1 MKKDIKGKIRM
12 KERRRLG
19 YFLGV
24 LLCMVVLLC
33 ACGSK
38 QKEIV
43 EITMIHG
50 WGSTREDHIAMRQI
64 YEEFAKEHPE
74 IRINLVSMP
83 SSTDVIH
90 KTSDLL
96 TIGKIPDIIFTGGE
110 GGDSVYPFMI
120 EKGYAVDLMPY
131 IKADA
136 SFSKN
141 ISPFIMENWITED
154 GSLYTLSDVLLMSGY
169 WYNKEI
175 FQRVGI
181 ESPPVTWNDWIV
193 MCDKIK
199 DYNEKTG
206 ESIAPFVLDVE
217 HVSYLATVIQADENI
232 DTLKKICVEGVDVHQ
247 SYFLDV
253 LDQME
258 LITKYARLE
267 EGFNYL
273 DTLSCFNKGE
283 TAIYINGVWAN
294 TMIDSD
300 LDVAY
305 SYFPSDN
312 GKGISTRSA
321 CVGYIL
327 GNTGDERRIE
337 ASIEF
342 VKYMLSDEVAV
353 RILESTGQVTSNPN
367 IDITQV
373 DVSERMEQAFNS
385 VQSAEIIIET
395 PENLWNRGK
404 KETYGK
410 ALIQYLKG
418 TISEQEFTKIISE
431 M

>member
-1 MKKDIKGKIRM
+1 MKKIKGPRCFI
-12 KERRRLG
+12 G
-19 YFLGV
+19 I
-24 LLCMVVLLC
+24 LLCMIYLLC
-33 ACGSK
+33 ACGNE
-38 QKEIV
+38 QEEIV

-64 YEEFAKEHPE
+64 YEDFEKEHPE
-74 IRINLVSMP
+74 IRLNLISMP

-110 GGDSVYPFMI
+110 GGDSVYQFMV
-120 EKGYAVDLMPY
+120 EKDYAVNLMPY
-131 IKADA
+131 IEADEA
-136 SFSKN
+136 FSKN
-141 ISPFIMENWITED
+141 ISPFIMENWTTEE
-154 GSLYTLSDVLLMSGY
+154 GNLYTVSDVLLMGGY
-169 WYNKEI
+169 WYNEEI
-175 FQRVGI
+175 FKRVGI
-181 ESPPVTWNDWIV
+181 ESQPVTWGDWV
-193 MCDKIK
+193 AMCEKIQ

-206 ESIAPFVLDVE
+206 ESIVPFVLDVE
-217 HVSYLATVIQADENI
+217 HVSYLATVIQANADMNI
-232 DTLKKICVEGVDVHQ
+232 LEEIRLEGLDVHQ
-247 SYFLDV
+247 TYFLDV
-253 LDQME
+253 LEQME
-258 LITKYARLE
+258 LVTKYAKLE
-267 EGFNYL
+267 EDYNYL

-300 LDVAY
+300 LDVSY

-321 CVGYIL
+321 SIGYIL
-327 GNTGDERRIE
+327 GDTKDERRIE

-342 VKYMLSDEVAV
+342 IKYMLSDAVAV

-373 DVSERMEQAFNS
+373 DISERMEQAVNC
-385 VQSAEIIIET
+385 VQSAELIIET
-395 PENLWNRGK
+395 PENLWNMSK
-404 KETYGK
+404 KEAYGK

-418 TISEQEFTKIISE
+418 VISEKEFTKIMSE

>member
-1 MKKDIKGKIRM
+1 MNMRKDVKGKEKITKRM
-12 KERRRLG
+12 GPK
-19 YFLGV
+19 YFIGMF
-24 LLCMVVLLC
+24 LCMVALLC
-33 ACGSK
+33 ACGS
-38 QKEIV
+38 EREDVV

-64 YEEFAKEHPE
+64 YEDFEEEHPG
-74 IRINLVSMP
+74 IRINLISMP

-96 TIGKIPDIIFTGGE
+96 TIGKLPDIIFTGGE
-110 GGDSVYPFMI
+110 GGDSVYRFMV

-131 IKADA
+131 IEADD

-141 ISPFIMENWITED
+141 ISPFIIENWITED
-154 GSLYTLSDVLLMSGY
+154 GNLYTISDVLLMGGY

-181 ESPPVTWNDWIV
+181 ESPPVTWNDWMV
-193 MCDKIK
+193 MCEEIQE
-199 DYNEKTG
+199 YNEKTG
-206 ESIAPFVLDVE
+206 EFIAPFVLDVE
-217 HVSYLATVIQADENI
+217 HVSYLATVIQADTDGNALENVH
-232 DTLKKICVEGVDVHQ
+232 VEEMKQ
-247 SYFLDV
+247 
-253 LDQME
+253 
-258 LITKYARLE
+258 ITKYARLE
-267 EGFNYL
+267 EDYNYL

-294 TMIDSD
+294 TMIDSE
-300 LDVAY
+300 LDVSY
-305 SYFPSDN
+305 SYFPSKN
-312 GKGISTRSA
+312 GNGISTRSA
-321 CVGYIL
+321 SIGYIL
-327 GNTGDERRIE
+327 GNTEDERRIE
-337 ASIEF
+337 ASVEF
-342 VKYMLSDEVAV
+342 IKYMLSDEVAV

-367 IDITQV
+367 VDITQV
-373 DVSERMEQAFNS
+373 NVSERMKQAVNC
-385 VQSAEIIIET
+385 VESAELIIET

-418 TISEQEFTKIISE
+418 TISEEEFTRIISE